1 MNKIDDSFIEY
12 AGDILANTEAG
23 FSGSK
28 IVKLC
33 NEYAL
38 RFNRFIPYAK
48 TPLMDANKRPVT
60 KRTALKENLRSFDLR
75 EQLQIIKE
83 MCNAPEMLSRPEVQ
97 QMKLRMLMRY
107 RKDFD
112 ETLMSELNLVTAR
125 LPNVGQLLQPYPKSL
140 KLFQEAQLKYEHGLF
155 DRNVLDDMRLAFEL
169 LVKDLFEK
177 NSSLE
182 NQKGIIAKG
191 LESAGASI
199 GLRNLFMTLY
209 STYLDYQNKN
219 VKHDDLVN
227 KVDVKFVVDITMLM
241 MEYLLKTK
249 G

>member
-1 MNKIDDSFIEY
+1 MNQIDDSFIEY
-12 AGDILANTEAG
+12 AGDILANTEVG

-38 RFNRFIPYAK
+38 RFNRFIPYTK
-48 TPLMDANKRPVT
+48 TPLMDANKRLVT

-83 MCNAPEMLSRPEVQ
+83 MCDAPEMLSRSEVQ
-97 QMKLRMLMRY
+97 QLKLRMLMRY

-112 ETLMSELNLVTAR
+112 EPLMSELYLVTAR
-125 LPNVGQLLQPYPKSL
+125 MPNVGQLLQPYPKSL
-140 KLFQEAQLKYEHGLF
+140 KLLQEAQLKYENGLF

-169 LVKDLFEK
+169 LVKDLFGK
-177 NSSLE
+177 KSSK
-182 NQKGIIAKG
+182 QKSIIAKG
-191 LESAGASI
+191 LESAGASS
-199 GLRNLFMTLY
+199 GLINLVMTLY
-209 STYLDYQNKN
+209 SQYLSYQNEN

-227 KVDVKFVVDITMLM
+227 KADVKFVIDITMLM
-241 MEYLLKTK
+241 IEYLVKTK